1 MKISVCLLALLFLL
15 PFCVYAQEPELPG
28 EIQQILEEPGITAE
42 EFRTMD
48 LSTLIHRWTEPIRTQ
63 LKMPL
68 RLLAQ
73 VVGAVLFSAAALALA
88 PQKEWTA
95 VLETISVL
103 GVFALTLSPAMKLAV
118 QAGECI
124 LEGRNYLVSFVP
136 VFSGVLV
143 SCGQP
148 GQAAVYS
155 GMFLTMAAFS
165 AQLIATIAMPL
176 LQVYIAL
183 NTASGICGVDG
194 LSDACSLLSKSVKW
208 ILGFLSMLFSAVL
221 ALQSALAQTA
231 DNLALRTGRFLV
243 SSGLPIVGGLASDA
257 MGSVLSALK
266 VVKGSLGF
274 AAVAMLAITFLPMI
288 LQCLGCFAAYSLGGA
303 AAKAFGL
310 GRAGK
315 VLEGMGQA
323 VGLCLSFLVFFF
335 ILVVLSTALMILMGG
350 G

>member
-1 MKISVCLLALLFLL
+1 MLD
-15 PFCVYAQEPELPG
+15 
-28 EIQQILEEPGITAE
+28 EPGITAE
-42 EFRTMD
+42 EFRSMD
-48 LSTLIHRWTEPIRTQ
+48 LATLLHRWTEPLRTQ
-63 LKMPL
+63 LKMPI

-73 VVGAVLFSAAALALA
+73 LVGAVLFSAAASALA
-88 PQKEWTA
+88 PEKEWKG
-95 VLETISVL
+95 VLDTICVL
-103 GVFALTLSPAMKLAV
+103 GIFALALSPAMELAARV
-118 QAGECI
+118 SEST
-124 LEGRNYLVSFVP
+124 LEGRNYLISFVP
-136 VFSGVLV
+136 VFSGVLIG
-143 SCGQP
+143 CGQP

-165 AQLIATIAMPL
+165 AQLIATTAMPL

-183 NTASGICGVDG
+183 NTASGLCGVDG

-221 ALQSALAQTA
+221 GLQSALAQAA

-243 SSGLPIVGGLASDA
+243 SSGLPIVGGLASEA

-274 AAVAMLAITFLPMI
+274 AAVAVLTITFLPMI
-288 LQCLGCFAAYSLGGA
+288 VQCLGCYVAYALGGA

-315 VLEGMGQA
+315 VLEGMSQA